1 MYHATIC
8 AWRYISHLTK
18 AGILSNPLGANATTL
33 IYHILIINKS
43 NNYVVKLL
51 KVKLCKKKSVLADKN
66 CII

>member
-1 MYHATIC
+1 M
-8 AWRYISHLTK
+8 
-18 AGILSNPLGANATTL
+18 SNPLGANATTL